1 MDTLLYIIHQAF
13 GSSAWEVIAA
23 VLALAYLVLAMYKS
37 MWCWVCA
44 FISSVIY
51 VVLMAKQGLLMDSLL
66 NFYYVVMAVYGY
78 VAWLAGKN
86 ESGEMEIVTWSWR
99 QHVVAIALVLA
110 LSSINSVILQATAP
124 WIADMS
130 TRLGFGYV
138 QVVRSP
144 WLDSFVT
151 WSSVLTTFMVTRRV
165 LENWLYWIVV
175 DSVAA
180 GLYWSRDL
188 KYTAGLFIIYVGMV
202 IYGYFQWRDRRKVL
216 VIEDVVDETAII

>member
-1 MDTLLYIIHQAF
+1 MDTFVAILHQTL
-13 GSSAWEVIAA
+13 GNNAWEIIAA
-23 VLALAYLVLAMYKS
+23 VLALAYLALAMYKS

-51 VVLMAKQGLLMDSLL
+51 VVLMARQGLLMDSLL
-66 NFYYVVMAVYGY
+66 SLYYVVMAVYGY
-78 VAWLAGKN
+78 VAWLSGKN
-86 ESGEMEIVTWSWR
+86 ADGEMQIVTWTWK
-99 QHVVAIALVLA
+99 QHVLAAVVVLV
-110 LSSINSVILQATAP
+110 LSSINSIILQAIAP

-130 TRLGFGYV
+130 SRLGFGYA

-151 WSSVLTTFMVTRRV
+151 WSSVLTTWMVTRRV

-188 KYTAGLFIIYVGMV
+188 KYTAALFIIYVGMV
-202 IYGYFQWRDRRKVL
+202 IYGYFQWRDQRKVRL
-216 VIEDVVDETAII
+216 IEDVIDEATII